1 MYRNP
6 EPRFRRKA
14 LITAIVCASL
24 SGMAAAQENEPTA
37 LDALDVT
44 APRSQV
50 TSESTGSYITV
61 TTASSPRLEL
71 AHRETPQAVTVI
83 SREPMDDFAQNA
95 INAVLEG
102 TTGVSVESVAT
113 DRTYYTSRCL
123 DINNSQSD
131 GVGMP

>member
-50 TSESTGSYITV
+50 TSESTGSYI
-61 TTASSPRLEL
+61 S
-71 AHRETPQAVTVI
+71 
-83 SREPMDDFAQNA
+83 
-95 INAVLEG
+95 G
-102 TTGVSVESVAT
+102 TT
-113 DRTYYTSRCL
+113 TS
-123 DINNSQSD
+123 S
-131 GVGMP
+131 